1 MSSGAYKAKKDAKR
15 YLTSLSRM
23 LTIVAE
29 AQSVKLMVEIISQME
44 AAVKV
49 IEKQLSELTKNDQM
63 VNRLLTIRGCG
74 KITAWT
80 IRAYTEDISRFSSA
94 KKYAAFCGLV
104 PWVSDSNET
113 IRHGKIIK
121 RGPQELRVS
130 FVQMVMGTRRCKD
143 TANWRIMQRYD
154 YMKTHKGSGKSI
166 IAAARKL
173 AEIVWAMLSNN
184 NDFDREKMY
193 GKYKPAPLAV

>member
-1 MSSGAYKAKKDAKR
+1 
-15 YLTSLSRM
+15 
-23 LTIVAE
+23 
-29 AQSVKLMVEIISQME
+29 MVEIISQME

-49 IEKQLSELTKNDQM
+49 IEKQLSELTKDDQM

-113 IRHGKIIK
+113 IRHGKVTK

-130 FVQMVMGTRRCKD
+130 FVQMVMGIRRCKD

-154 YMKTHKGSGKSI
+154 YMKTHKGSINPLLLLRESWQ
-166 IAAARKL
+166 R
-173 AEIVWAMLSNN
+173 LSGRCSAITMILTERRCTVNIN
-184 NDFDREKMY
+184 RLLLLFNRICH
-193 GKYKPAPLAV
+193 

>member
-23 LTIVAE
+23 STIVAE
-29 AQSVKLMVEIISQME
+29 AQSVKLIVEIISQME
-44 AAVKV
+44 AAIKV
-49 IEKQLSELTKNDQM
+49 IEKQLSELTKDDQM

-94 KKYAAFCGLV
+94 KKYAAFCGFV

-113 IRHGKIIK
+113 IRHGKITK

-130 FVQMVMGTRRCKD
+130 FVQMVMGIRRCKD

-166 IAAARKL
+166 IAAARKESRDCL
-173 AEIVWAMLSNN
+173 GDAQQ
-184 NDFDREKMY
+184 
-193 GKYKPAPLAV
+193 

>member
-1 MSSGAYKAKKDAKR
+1 MS
-15 YLTSLSRM
+15 
-23 LTIVAE
+23 TIVAE
-29 AQSVKLMVEIISQME
+29 AQSAKLMVEIISQME
-44 AAVKV
+44 AAVKI
-49 IEKQLSELTKNDQM
+49 IEKQLSELTKDDEM

-113 IRHGKIIK
+113 IRHGKITK

-130 FVQMVMGTRRCKD
+130 FVQMVMGIRRCKD

-166 IAAARKL
+166 IAAARKESRDCL
-173 AEIVWAMLSNN
+173 GDAQQ
-184 NDFDREKMY
+184 
-193 GKYKPAPLAV
+193 

>member
-1 MSSGAYKAKKDAKR
+1 
-15 YLTSLSRM
+15 
-23 LTIVAE
+23 
-29 AQSVKLMVEIISQME
+29 
-44 AAVKV
+44 
-49 IEKQLSELTKNDQM
+49 M

-113 IRHGKIIK
+113 IRHGKITK

-130 FVQMVMGTRRCKD
+130 FVQIVMGIRRCKD

-193 GKYKPAPLAV
+193 GKYKPTPLAV

>member
-1 MSSGAYKAKKDAKR
+1 MP
-15 YLTSLSRM
+15 
-23 LTIVAE
+23 TIVAE

-44 AAVKV
+44 AAVKI
-49 IEKQLSELTKNDQM
+49 IEKQLSELTKDDQM

-80 IRAYTEDISRFSSA
+80 IRAYTEDISRFNSA

-113 IRHGKIIK
+113 IRHGKITK

-130 FVQMVMGTRRCKD
+130 FVQMVMGIRRCKD

-173 AEIVWAMLSNN
+173 AEIVWVMLSNN
-184 NDFDREKMY
+184 NDFDREKRY